1 MQDQI
6 VVVLQSAW
14 RQDNALAIYLISNG
28 WLMGPGEIVLC
39 ISHSLIALFT
49 VIINMGVTGLF
60 YSNFFSNTKIQMKGN
75 SVISFISLVCDFLLL
90 N

>member
-14 RQDNALAIYLISNG
+14 KQENALGIYLISNG

-39 ISHSLIALFT
+39 ISHSLIALF
-49 VIINMGVTGLF
+49 
-60 YSNFFSNTKIQMKGN
+60 
-75 SVISFISLVCDFLLL
+75 
-90 N
+90 